1 VAARAGATTG
11 PAFVPSLDSPI
22 TRAGLPG
29 GPILARL
36 RRAGLV
42 TVRDLLFHLPRRY
55 DDLRDIRTFREL
67 VDEPS
72 EELVSARATVLGVRV
87 EPTVR
92 RRIQRTIATLRD
104 DAGDEAIAVW
114 FGRRYIERRLE
125 RGQRLILTGR
135 ARLRGWSLE
144 FQSPEFGPDAPGALH
159 AGRIVPVYRLTA
171 GVTNASLR
179 RAIRVA
185 LDRHGASYPDYLPES
200 ALLAAGQPGPAL
212 PSAAAALEEAHFPT
226 SFAARDAALHRL
238 AFDELLA
245 LQVGMVARDRQRRP
259 QTATPVMVDPA
270 HLAEFIAVIERVITA
285 KVRPRWAASDDPE
298 RRQRAESWSARL
310 TIDQVTAVRAMV
322 SDLASTRPML
332 RLLQGDV
339 GSGKTAV
346 AAIALACMA
355 GAGRQGALLAPTDLL
370 ARQHAETLGAFLEPL
385 GHRVRL
391 LTGSLTAPDR
401 RATLECLADPRPRG
415 SDGPADGPS
424 DGYVAVGTHA
434 LIQEGVRFSELGL
447 VIIDEQHRFGVAQRE
462 ALAAKGAT
470 PHVLLMTATPI
481 PRTLGQVFYADL
493 DVSDLHTAP
502 EGRTAVRTGIRSFDQ
517 LMTRDGRGGT
527 GTYPTIVREATKG
540 RRAFIVVPLVEED
553 DSAEAVAVEEA
564 AARVRA
570 AMPEAAA
577 SLGLGTAPAVRVG
590 VVHGQMRAA
599 DRDAAMDA
607 FRRGDLDVLVGTTVI
622 EVGVDVPE
630 ATVMTILNADRFG
643 MAQLHQ
649 LRGRVG
655 RGEAQSYCVLVSDTS
670 DPVALERLKA
680 LVETTD
686 GFELAEKDLEL
697 RRTGDLLGVMQS
709 GLPPLRVASLAGPED
724 RALAS
729 RARDEAQRLVDAEGR
744 LVEEAAGLRAEIE
757 HGWLAQVGAGEALAP
772 APIPGAKRDG

>member
-1 VAARAGATTG
+1 VAARAGPATTR
-11 PAFVPSLDSPI
+11 PALAVSLDSPI

-36 RRAGLV
+36 RQVGLV

-67 VDEPS
+67 VGEPPD
-72 EELVSARATVLGVRV
+72 ELVSARATVVDLRV
-87 EPTVR
+87 EPTMR

-104 DAGDEAIAVW
+104 DAGDEATAVW
-114 FGRRYIERRLE
+114 FGRRYIERRLA
-125 RGQRLILTGR
+125 RGQRVILTGR
-135 ARLRGWSLE
+135 ARVRGWSLE
-144 FQSPEFGPDAPGALH
+144 FQNPEFGPDAPDALH
-159 AGRIVPVYRLTA
+159 AGRIVPAYRLTA
-171 GVTNASLR
+171 GVTNTALR

-200 ALLAAGQPGPAL
+200 ALRAGGQPGPAL
-212 PSAAAALEEAHFPT
+212 PSVARALEEAHFPT
-226 SFAARDAALHRL
+226 SFAGRDAALRRL

-259 QTATPVMVDPA
+259 ETATPVVVDPA
-270 HLAEFIAVIERVITA
+270 HLAASIATVEHVITA
-285 KVRPRWAASDDPE
+285 KVRPRWAASDDPD
-298 RRQRAESWSARL
+298 RRQRAGSWCARL
-310 TIDQVTAVRAMV
+310 TVDQATAVRAIV
-322 SDLASTRPML
+322 SDLASSRPML

-346 AAIALACMA
+346 AAIALACLA
-355 GAGRQGALLAPTDLL
+355 DAGRQGALLAPTDLL

-391 LTGSLTAPDR
+391 LTGSLTAPER
-401 RATLECLADPRPRG
+401 RATLESIADPRPRG
-415 SDGPADGPS
+415 PDRLS

-434 LIQEGVRFSELGL
+434 LIQEAVRFSELGL
-447 VIIDEQHRFGVAQRE
+447 VIIDEQHRFGVAQRD

-527 GTYPTIVREATKG
+527 GTYPTIVREAAKG
-540 RRAFIVVPLVEED
+540 HRAFIVVPLVEED
-553 DSAEAVAVEEA
+553 DTTEAVAVEEA
-564 AARVRA
+564 AARMREA
-570 AMPEAAA
+570 IPAAAA
-577 SLGLGTAPAVRVG
+577 SLGLAEAPAVLVG
-590 VVHGQMRAA
+590 IVHGQMRAA
-599 DRDAAMDA
+599 GRDAAMEA
-607 FRRGDLDVLVGTTVI
+607 FRRGDVPVLVGTTVI

-630 ATVMTILNADRFG
+630 ATVMAVLNADRFG
-643 MAQLHQ
+643 IAQLHQ

-655 RGEAQSYCVLVSDTS
+655 RGEAQSYCIFVSDTT

-697 RRTGDLLGVMQS
+697 RQAGDLLGVMQS

-724 RALAS
+724 RTLAALA
-729 RARDEAQRLVDAEGR
+729 RAEAQRLVDPEGR
-744 LVEEAAGLRAEIE
+744 LVDEAAGLGAEIE

-772 APIPGAKRDG
+772 APIPGARSDG